1 MNGAL
6 HPITGLVPQAFAP
19 MIRRQSGTP
28 FVCLKPTPTGQEQ
41 PVIQFKFAASG
52 DCEYGRD
59 ERLRRESR
67 GVCMRSR
74 VLWSV
79 LLMLIVG
86 LAAPLFAQQG
96 GTVSG
101 TLVNSLSGHVVP
113 NALIILEGATGSRQ
127 VRTSSDGKFSFADV
141 PPGRYHLVARAD
153 GFLPLRSELTVVAG
167 LQTSDLQINPE
178 LHFSEVTSVS
188 PEGKSAFESFQAADV
203 LGGQELTK
211 ELQGTLGATL
221 ETQPGIA
228 LRSFGP
234 GPARPVVR
242 GLDGDRVLI
251 VEDGL
256 RMGDLSSQSGDH
268 GVNVNPAAAT
278 SIEVVRGPATL
289 LYGSNAIGGLVNVVT
304 NEIPRAPVRTATGS
318 FTFDAASNGGQAAG
332 AGNVTVGNGRVA
344 VHLSGSGRRAG
355 DYTSPDGDVP
365 NSFNRAGFAEAGLAY
380 TSDNGYFGGSYAYDR
395 SHYGIPL
402 VEEGQTNLD
411 PRRQIFNV
419 RGERR
424 NMAGIFDSVRGSF
437 GVRRYRH
444 DELDGDVVATSFK
457 NDTSE
462 VEVLAH
468 HKAVGRMKGSVGG
481 TVLTRSFATEGE
493 EVLSPAVDQKGFAAY
508 IYEEVA
514 ATPHVQFQFG
524 GRVENARFRPA
535 ADEPDK
541 DFTNFS
547 GSLGLL
553 LLPTDSMTL
562 AFSLARASRNP
573 ALEELYFH
581 GPHAG
586 NNAFENGDPNLQ
598 SEHSTGF
605 DASLRWRGAAASGEV
620 TYFFNRI
627 DRFIFRQL
635 SGTIEDDLPET
646 FFVQGDAKLQGI
658 ESHLDVRVGPVVWLE
673 GGLDYVRGDLTSID
687 KPLTR
692 MPPLRGRAGLRFQR
706 NAFQAGGDAV
716 FTAKQDRIYTID
728 TPDGPV
734 GETPTDAYNLL
745 KLYASYSFAS
755 GKATSTITAR
765 LDNATDTLYRNHLNY
780 LKDLAPEMGRNFRV
794 VYSVKF

>member
-1 MNGAL
+1 M
-6 HPITGLVPQAFAP
+6 
-19 MIRRQSGTP
+19 
-28 FVCLKPTPTGQEQ
+28 
-41 PVIQFKFAASG
+41 
-52 DCEYGRD
+52 
-59 ERLRRESR
+59 
-67 GVCMRSR
+67 
-74 VLWSV
+74 
-79 LLMLIVG
+79 
-86 LAAPLFAQQG
+86 
-96 GTVSG
+96 G
-101 TLVNSLSGHVVP
+101 TLTNSLSGDVVP
-113 NALIILEGATGSRQ
+113 NALIVLEGPGQARALRTGP
-127 VRTSSDGKFSFADV
+127 DGKFSFTGV
-141 PPGRYHLVARAD
+141 TPGSYHLIARAD
-153 GFLPLRSELTVVAG
+153 GYLPLRSEVTVSTG
-167 LQTSDLQINPE
+167 SQISDLRISPE

-188 PEGKSAFESFQAADV
+188 PEGKSAFESFQATDV

-211 ELQGTLGATL
+211 ELQGTLGATI
-221 ETQPGIA
+221 EAQPGIA

-268 GVNVNPAAAT
+268 GVNLNPAAAT

-304 NEIPRAPVRTATGS
+304 NEIPRAPVRTVTGS
-318 FTFDAASNGGQAAG
+318 FTFDAASNAGQAAG
-332 AGNVTVGNGRVA
+332 AGDVTVGNGRVA
-344 VHLSGSGRRAG
+344 LHVSGSGRRSG
-355 DYTSPDGDVP
+355 DYKTPDGEIP
-365 NSFNRAGFAEAGLAY
+365 NSFNRAGFGEVGLAY
-380 TSDNGYFGGSYAYDR
+380 TSDNGYFGGSFAYDR
-395 SHYGIPL
+395 THYGIPL
-402 VEEGQTNLD
+402 VEEGETNLD

-424 NMAGIFDSVRGSF
+424 NMGGIFDSVRGSF
-437 GVRRYRH
+437 GLRRYRH

-468 HKAVGRMKGSVGG
+468 HKAVGRLKGSIGG
-481 TVLTRSFATEGE
+481 TILTRSFSTAGE
-493 EVLSPAVDQKGFAAY
+493 EVLSPAVDQNGFAAY

-524 GRVENARFRPA
+524 GRVENGRFRPA
-535 ADEPDK
+535 TDEPDR
-541 DFTNFS
+541 DFTTFS

-553 LLPTDSMTL
+553 LLPNDSTTV
-562 AFSLARASRNP
+562 AFSLARASRTP

-586 NNAFENGDPNLQ
+586 NNAFENGDPNLR
-598 SEHSTGF
+598 SEHATGF
-605 DASLRWRGAAASGEV
+605 DASVRWRGTAASGEV

-627 DRFIFRQL
+627 NDFIFRQL
-635 SGTIEDDLPET
+635 SGNIEEELLET
-646 FFVQGDAKLQGI
+646 FFVQGDARLQGI
-658 ESHLDVRVGPVVWLE
+658 ESHLDVRVLPTVWVE
-673 GGLDYVRGDLTSID
+673 GGLDYVRGDLTSIA

-692 MPPLRGRAGLRFQR
+692 MPPLRGRVGLRFQR
-706 NAFQAGGDAV
+706 NAFQAGGDGV

-734 GETPTDAYNLL
+734 GETPTDGYNLL
-745 KLYASYSFAS
+745 KLYASYSFIS
-755 GKATSTITAR
+755 GKTTNTITAR
-765 LDNATDTLYRNHLNY
+765 VDNATDTLYRNHLNF
-780 LKDLAPEMGRNFRV
+780 LKDLAPEIGRNFRV